1 MKRRGIYLGI
11 VFCLFLAG
19 CGKRFKQIT
28 DLLGK
33 YLGPG
38 YHERIAQEKAKS
50 SPSASSDDL
59 ITEED
64 EKKEIEI
71 AKDVDIAPWTTQDG
85 VIPKGII
92 GELQVKKAGMEIH
105 QYGGVASVIVQLT
118 EEGDQYLVSQ
128 IYMDGSGEKWYC
140 IGRNMWLRVGNM
152 DDIQYSVVKRH
163 GQA

>member
-92 GELQVKKAGMEIH
+92 GELQVKRRAWRFISMG
-105 QYGGVASVIVQLT
+105 AL
-118 EEGDQYLVSQ
+118 LP
-128 IYMDGSGEKWYC
+128 
-140 IGRNMWLRVGNM
+140 
-152 DDIQYSVVKRH
+152 
-163 GQA
+163 